1 MFIKELAV
9 TFFIKEIFTKV
20 RITDIFSIDVNLIIY
35 ISSSELVQ
43 FFANV
48 QRKVCFAY
56 NRLKKKKKNS
66 KRVPDL

>member
-35 ISSSELVQ
+35 ISSSELVR
-43 FFANV
+43 FFA
-48 QRKVCFAY
+48 KY
-56 NRLKKKKKNS
+56 S
-66 KRVPDL
+66 